1 MSMTVNDSSQNAS
14 QRANTPDAP
23 EAKTAALKLAKPHSQ
38 WYFVRRQ
45 LLRDK
50 AAMFGGIL
58 LIIILLLTIF
68 APILAPYDP
77 VAQSENSEDRLASP
91 SATHLMGTDDLRRDI
106 FSRILYGGQTTLR
119 VGIISVIGAVSTGL
133 VLGLLSGYFGGRL
146 DDIIS
151 RFLDTLMTLPG
162 ILLAIVI
169 IAILGTG
176 LNNAM
181 LAVAVSNMPTIARLV
196 RGDTMVEKNKVY
208 IEASRAMGASHAH
221 IMFIHI
227 LPNVIQSVIVIA
239 TLHIASAIQIAAGL
253 SFLGL
258 GAQPPNPEWGAM
270 LNDGRDFMR
279 SGQWWMTVFPGL
291 AIFLTVIAIN
301 LLGDGLRDALDPR
314 LRGQERSS

>member
-1 MSMTVNDSSQNAS
+1 MDDTRVV
-14 QRANTPDAP
+14 
-23 EAKTAALKLAKPHSQ
+23 ALKLPKPRSQ
-38 WYFVRRQ
+38 WYFVRNQ

-50 AAMFGGIL
+50 AAMSGGIV
-58 LIIILLLTIF
+58 LIIILALT
-68 APILAPYDP
+68 ILAPVFAPFDP
-77 VAQSENSEDRLASP
+77 IAQSDDAADRLAP
-91 SATHLMGTDDLRRDI
+91 PGALHPMGTDDLRRDI
-106 FSRILYGGQTTLR
+106 FSRVLYGGQTTLR
-119 VGIISVIGAVSTGL
+119 VGVISVTGAVAAGL
-133 VLGLLSGYFGGRL
+133 VLGLISGYFGGRM
-146 DDIIS
+146 DDLIS

-181 LAVAVSNMPTIARLV
+181 LAVAISNMPTIARLV
-196 RGDTMVEKNKVY
+196 RGDTMVEKNKIY
-208 IEASRAMGASHAH
+208 IEASRCMGASHRH

-258 GAQPPNPEWGAM
+258 GAQPPHPEWGSM
-270 LNDGRDFMR
+270 LNDGRDYMR

-291 AIFLTVIAIN
+291 AIFITVIAIN
-301 LLGDGLRDALDPR
+301 LVGDGLRDALDPR
-314 LRGQERSS
+314 LRGQERIK